1 MTRPILFRH
10 EFHQKGTFAAV
21 RAAEQW
27 CDDNGYSVGD
37 LQRGAPR
44 GIMIGDH
51 CIPKWRDLDADD
63 IAALDGQMVGDFRD
77 GPVVIEI
84 FTTEDNS

>member
-1 MTRPILFRH
+1 MTRPVIERH
-10 EFHQKGTFAAV
+10 EFRQQGTFAAL
-21 RAAEQW
+21 REAEQW

-44 GIMIGDH
+44 GILKGEYAIS
-51 CIPKWRDLDADD
+51 KWRNLDAND

-77 GPVVIEI
+77 GPVVVEI
-84 FTTEDNS
+84 FQTEDNS